1 MKQLIK
7 AILRALLAPF
17 PRPQHPQYLTD
28 GLHLRWRMG
37 WLRARWCLLYYRLR
51 ALCGGTRLIVGR
63 RFAVLGG
70 LRLRGGGRVI
80 FGDDVI
86 IGTRTDIFT
95 HDSVAIVRVGA
106 RSFLNGTRI
115 SAVQRI
121 EIGADAIIA
130 DVRLLDSDFHS
141 LSRRRQ
147 FKDAPVAV
155 QPIHI
160 KNNVWIAAGAAVLKG
175 VTIGENSVIGFGS
188 VVVKD
193 IPANVIASGNPCKEI
208 APVTV

>member
-1 MKQLIK
+1 MKR
-7 AILRALLAPF
+7 ILKTILGALLALL

-28 GLHLRWRMG
+28 GLHLRWRIG
-37 WLRARWCLLYYRLR
+37 WLRAQWCLVYYRLR
-51 ALCGGTRLIVGR
+51 ARGGGTRLIVGK
-63 RFAVLGG
+63 RFSVQGG

-80 FGDDVI
+80 LGDDVI

-95 HDSVAIVRVGA
+95 HDTAAMVRVGH

-115 SAVQRI
+115 SAVQLI
-121 EIGADAIIA
+121 EIGNDAIIA
-130 DVRLLDSDFHS
+130 DARLMDTDFHS
-141 LSRRRQ
+141 LSRQRQ
-147 FKDAPVAV
+147 HKDAPVAV
-155 QPIHI
+155 QPIRI

-193 IPANVIASGNPCKEI
+193 IPADVIASGNPCREI
-208 APVTV
+208 ATIPV

>member
-1 MKQLIK
+1 MKRGIK
-7 AILRALLAPF
+7 TILRVLLALL

-28 GLHLRWRMG
+28 GLHLRWRIG

-51 ALCGGTRLIVGR
+51 ALGGGTRLIVGR
-63 RFAVLGG
+63 RFSVLGS

-95 HDSVAIVRVGA
+95 HEVGAMVRVGH

-115 SAVQRI
+115 SAVQLI

-130 DVRLLDSDFHS
+130 DARLMDTDFHS

-147 FKDAPVAV
+147 HQDAPVAV
-155 QPIHI
+155 QPIRI

-193 IPANVIASGNPCKEI
+193 IPADVIASGNPCREI
-208 APVTV
+208 ATVPV